1 MCHDE
6 GRAGMSGTSS
16 PVQMRLLRTPEEIGA
31 VDEVFELTWGSGG
44 KMPLELLIAIAHS
57 GGYVAA
63 AYQDDRLVGASIGL
77 LARHLDRP
85 ALHSH
90 VTAVVPA
97 LRHGGIGRIV
107 KLHQRTWAIARG
119 LEWITWTFDPLVRRN
134 AWFNIA
140 LLGAEAHAYLPSFYG
155 TMTDAINAGDES
167 DRLQVAWDLSRDV
180 PATPRDGGDALR
192 SGADEVSLIPTPADV
207 VELRRTD
214 PHSVAAWRRDTRL
227 ALTTALDAGRPI
239 VGFTRDGDYVI
250 GPFP

>member
-1 MCHDE
+1 
-6 GRAGMSGTSS
+6 
-16 PVQMRLLRTPEEIGA
+16 MRLLRTPEELGT
-31 VDEVFELTWGSGG
+31 VDGVFELTWGSAGT
-44 KMPLELLIAIAHS
+44 MPVELLIAIAHS

-63 AYQDDRLVGASIGL
+63 AYQDDTVVGASVGL

-90 VTAVVPA
+90 VTAVVPT
-97 LRHGGIGRIV
+97 LRHGGIGRII
-107 KLHQRTWAIARG
+107 KLHQRTWAIARE

-167 DRLQVAWDLSRDV
+167 DRLQVAWDLSREP
-180 PATPRDGGDALR
+180 PATPRDGADASR
-192 SGADEVSLIPTPADV
+192 SSADEMTLVPTPADI

-214 PHSVAAWRRDTRL
+214 PAAVTRWRADTRL
-227 ALTTALDAGRPI
+227 ALTAALDDGRAI
-239 VGFTRDGDYVI
+239 LGFTRDGNYVI
-250 GPFP
+250 GERP

>member
-1 MCHDE
+1 
-6 GRAGMSGTSS
+6 MSRSGS
-16 PVQMRLLRTPEEIGA
+16 PVQMRLLRTPQEIGA
-31 VDEVFELTWGSGG
+31 VDEVFELTWGSEG
-44 KMPLELLIAIAHS
+44 KMPVELLIAIAHS

-63 AYQDDRLVGASIGL
+63 AYQHERMVGASVGL

-97 LRHGGIGRIV
+97 LRHCGIGRIV

-140 LLGAEAHAYLPSFYG
+140 LLGAEAQAYLPSFYG

-167 DRLQVAWDLSRDV
+167 DRLQVAWDLSRDP
-180 PATPRDGGDALR
+180 PATPRDGADALR
-192 SGADEVSLIPTPADV
+192 SGADEVTLIPTPADI
-207 VELRRTD
+207 VELRRTN
-214 PHSVAAWRRDTRL
+214 PHAVASWRRDTRL
-227 ALTTALDAGRPI
+227 ALTTALGAGRPI
-239 VGFTRDGDYVI
+239 VGFTRDGNYVI
-250 GPFP
+250 GPLP